1 MVSAKKKSLNTWRF
15 VHTASQ
21 SFADQYYHIYNARL
35 KCAREALIEQSRQ
48 RWGPDV
54 KNVPLEQL
62 NATLGDIDVFVIG
75 TLFKVMPKQPSILRE
90 LESNESA
97 PIDSKTNFTS
107 DQDSLVLHETD
118 ENVQVVGD
126 IDVHSHVTGVPVSL
140 MGHQLNGG
148 AKFHVIDV
156 CYAGPLLNI
165 YDMPS
170 KDIRSGK
177 GAEQLLIVSGFEF
190 GFDSTLSKDRCLE
203 VVAALKKLRDLIS
216 GEISLTGSQRL
227 NATNIKKVIIAGNS
241 VAPGYTKAKTE
252 YIGVSESKDCRTLD
266 EVFQLFDNYLFT
278 LAQSGAEIYLMP
290 GKTDPASFLL
300 PQQPFHPKI
309 LPKSGRL
316 QNVHPQ
322 TNPMLVEHKNLTIL
336 GTSGEN
342 IEAIRQYSRIEYS
355 TTILKNTLEWGH
367 IAPCAPDNL
376 SCMPFKES
384 DPFFIDFVPD
394 IYFAG
399 NQPEFIVTT
408 YCTDAKPKIQLVSV
422 PAFVQS
428 LSCVVVDTSN
438 LECDLVTLT

>member
-1 MVSAKKKSLNTWRF
+1 MVSAKKKSLSTRRF
-15 VHTASQ
+15 IHTTSQ

-35 KCAREALIEQSRQ
+35 KYAREALIEQSRQ

-62 NATLGDIDVFVIG
+62 NASLGNTDVFVIG

-90 LESNESA
+90 LESNETASLD
-97 PIDSKTNFTS
+97 PNVNFTS
-107 DQDSLVLHETD
+107 DEDSLVLHETD

-126 IDVHSHVTGVPVSL
+126 IDIHSHVTGIPVSL

-148 AKFHVIDV
+148 AKFHVVDV
-156 CYAGPLLNI
+156 CYAGPILNI
-165 YDMPS
+165 YEMPPPDS
-170 KDIRSGK
+170 RPEKGK
-177 GAEQLLIVSGFEF
+177 EQLLIVSGFEF
-190 GFDSTLSKDRCLE
+190 GFDSTLPKERCLE
-203 VVAALKKLRDLIS
+203 VVAALKKLRDMIS
-216 GEISLTGSQRL
+216 GEVSFTGSQRL

-252 YIGVSESKDCRTLD
+252 YIGASESKDCRTLD

-278 LAQSGAEIYLMP
+278 LAQSGAEFDLMP

-309 LPKSGRL
+309 LPKSGLL
-316 QNVHPQ
+316 QNIHPR
-322 TNPMLVEHKNLTIL
+322 TNPMLIEYKDLTIL

-342 IEAIRQYSRIEYS
+342 IEAIRQHSRIEYS

-376 SCMPFKES
+376 SCMPFREN
-384 DPFFIDFVPD
+384 DPFLIDFLPD

-408 YCTDAKPKIQLVSV
+408 YCTDTKKKIQLISV
-422 PAFVQS
+422 PSFVRT
-428 LSCVVVDTSN
+428 LSCVVVDTST
-438 LECDLVTLT
+438 LECELINLD